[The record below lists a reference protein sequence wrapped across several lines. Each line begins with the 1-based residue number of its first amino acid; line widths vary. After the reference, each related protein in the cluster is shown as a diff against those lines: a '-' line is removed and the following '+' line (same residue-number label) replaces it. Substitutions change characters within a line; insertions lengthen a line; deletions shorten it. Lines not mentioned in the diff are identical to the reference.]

1 MIRNYSKR
9 VFGCIVSLALFGFGS
24 FLGVKA
30 GSAGTNAW
38 NTLSLGMQDQLGIS
52 FGTATLLVSGLIIV
66 IDLLGKGKVGVGSIL
81 NVLLIPFFSDLF
93 LNLLAFVPA
102 ASEPLPGALL
112 SLAGQ
117 TVVSFATVFY
127 MLPAL
132 GCGPRDTLMI
142 LVGKRFPKVPIGT
155 FKFAIEAVAL
165 LAGALMG
172 APVGLGTVLV
182 MVLQASI
189 FQLACRICRYEPRS
203 IVHEDLMDTFRRIT
217 GALKK

>member
-1 MIRNYSKR
+1 MFRNYGKR
-9 VFGCIVSLALFGFGS
+9 VCICIFSLALFGFGS

-30 GSAGTNAW
+30 GNAGTNAW

-52 FGTATLLVSGLIIV
+52 FGTGTLLVSGLIIA
-66 IDLLGKGKVGVGSIL
+66 IDLLGKGKLGVGSIL

-93 LNLLAFVPA
+93 LGLLDFVPQA
-102 ASEPLPGALL
+102 TNPMFGAVL

-127 MLPAL
+127 MLPGL

-142 LVGKRFPKVPIGT
+142 LIGKRFPKVPIGT

-189 FQLACRICRYEPRS
+189 FQLVCRILRYEPRN
-203 IVHEDLMDTFRRIT
+203 VHHEDVAETWRKLNR
-217 GALKK
+217 